1 MPTHLLLNLCTA
13 CTPRH
18 IHYDHIGAHIAVAE
32 GGAVHEAKAVEL
44 YCLDPGARVDC
55 TAWQAHMVMQRMKEG
70 SSKDTVVHVAKWLSA
85 CVRPR

>member
-1 MPTHLLLNLCTA
+1 M
-13 CTPRH
+13 
-18 IHYDHIGAHIAVAE
+18 
-32 GGAVHEAKAVEL
+32 HEAKAVEL